1 MLTNPTKK
9 LTSRSKVREMD
20 FVSEILKAPQAELWL
35 FYILSAIAFPLAIGV
50 ILDKVIIRSGFLL
63 IGVFGTISGFFLLL
77 QAQFLAL
84 AQIMIY
90 AVGITLVVVI
100 ALMLTNPRLEADTT
114 ITRKGSSW
122 GAAIVALLAF
132 VTIYASVRS
141 EHWPIS
147 DETMNPNN
155 VAQLGEALT
164 TTYSIPFEFASVLL
178 LAALMGAI
186 MLAKAEPATKTK
198 ESEEQERQLTG
209 AAR

>member
-1 MLTNPTKK
+1 
-9 LTSRSKVREMD
+9 MD

-35 FYILSAIAFPLAIGV
+35 FYVLSALAFPLAIGV
-50 ILDKVIIRSGFLL
+50 IFDKVIIRSGFLL
-63 IGVFGTISGFFLLL
+63 IGVFGTISGFFLML

-100 ALMLTNPRLEADTT
+100 ALMLTNPRLESDTT
-114 ITRKGSSW
+114 ITKKGSSW
-122 GAAIVALLAF
+122 GAALIAVIGF
-132 VTIYASVRS
+132 ITIYASVRS

-147 DETMNPNN
+147 DDAMSPNN
-155 VAQLGEALT
+155 VAVLGEALT
-164 TTYSIPFEFASVLL
+164 TTYSIPFEFASILL

-186 MLAKAEPATKTK
+186 MLAKAEPLIKPGK
-198 ESEEQERQLTG
+198 EEETSERQLTE